1 MLSKQEMHPLI
12 HSGRVA
18 IEYSMLAVLLRSH
31 PLSPADDAELKELH
45 TLIDLYNK
53 WMKQYELPDIIHLNA
68 SNDDINPDNNMGDNN

>member
-53 WMKQYELPDIIHLNA
+53 WMKQYELANIIHLAA
-68 SNDDINPDNNMGDNN
+68 SNDHINPDNTGDNN